1 MKKMR
6 PQSLQ
11 IVVVCPVAEYY
22 RSVVLGHHQQKN
34 CGLRVRALFIKHPGP
49 VKHLPRARGGGGA
62 GFSSHACAIIINLS
76 VNPFVTEHL
85 VYLIFDRFWRRIFM
99 AAPSEQT
106 WKLHSPVSDRSTSPS
121 SAENPLDWTCEELKG
136 RATAVFFP
144 LNDGEILVQEGS
156 LVSE

>member
-1 MKKMR
+1 
-6 PQSLQ
+6 
-11 IVVVCPVAEYY
+11 
-22 RSVVLGHHQQKN
+22 
-34 CGLRVRALFIKHPGP
+34 
-49 VKHLPRARGGGGA
+49 
-62 GFSSHACAIIINLS
+62 
-76 VNPFVTEHL
+76 
-85 VYLIFDRFWRRIFM
+85 M

-156 LVSE
+156 LALVSECVFA